1 MKSFRVIALGL
12 VAIPSLSSCWFF
24 IPPPPPYVPP
34 IPFSIAIPNTAD
46 AAGIEV
52 GLFSIDTDGKQTM
65 LSSVYG
71 NNYYPS
77 YPLSKDSSA
86 VVSQTSP
93 VLPPSGNSDP
103 AWIYSYLSVY
113 SSELSNV
120 EANPKLV
127 TPFTRDQTADQ
138 DTPLIISNANVKT
151 ADLYFIAWRDANG
164 DRKMNNA
171 ERIYFTGDVLSY
183 STDDFTYSYTGKT
196 AAGAYT
202 ESGSRK
208 KGWSLVPRRVYS
220 PTANTFKITMNSGD
234 SKNYTIKL
242 HEEVNLFSSMG
253 ISSMGLLSTG
263 LLSTGLGG
271 TK

>member
-1 MKSFRVIALGL
+1 MKTLRVIALGL
-12 VAIPSLSSCWFF
+12 LAAPSLSSCWLLYS
-24 IPPPPPYVPP
+24 PPPPYVPP
-34 IPFSIAIPNTAD
+34 VSFSVAIPNTSD

-65 LSSVYG
+65 LSSAYG
-71 NNYYPS
+71 SYY

-93 VLPPSGNSDP
+93 IIPPSGNPDP

-120 EANPKLV
+120 ESNPKLV
-127 TPFTRDQTADQ
+127 TPFTRDSTADQ
-138 DTPLIISNANVKT
+138 DTPLVISNTNVKT

-196 AAGAYT
+196 AAGGYT
-202 ESGSRK
+202 ESGTRK
-208 KGWSLVPRRVYS
+208 KGWSLVSRRVYS
-220 PTANTFKITMNSGD
+220 PSANTFKITMNSGD
-234 SKNYTIKL
+234 TKNYIIKL

-253 ISSMGLLSTG
+253 ISSMGLS
-263 LLSTGLGG
+263 SINLGG
-271 TK
+271 TQ